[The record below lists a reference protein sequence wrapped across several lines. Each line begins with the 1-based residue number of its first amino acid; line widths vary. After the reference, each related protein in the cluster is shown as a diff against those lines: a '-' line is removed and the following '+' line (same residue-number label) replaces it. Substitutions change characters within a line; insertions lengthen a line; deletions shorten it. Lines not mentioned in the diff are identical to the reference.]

1 MARRGRKR
9 RLGLEDEYW
18 KLIAEGVGTMTACK
32 QLGIGRKTGYRWRAE
47 TGGLAPQRDSEQMHS
62 SRYLS
67 LLDRQRIASLRA
79 RGLGVRQIAVL
90 VGRSASTVSRELRRG
105 TAAHDRGGY
114 DGDLAHARAQQ
125 RRTRIR
131 PGRLAT
137 DTELCG
143 LVQDKLRLEWSPEQ
157 IAAWLAHTYPERVA
171 WHVCHETIYQ
181 ALYTGRSGLSRTL
194 TARLRTGRAL
204 RQRRRRALERTP
216 RYVIASRLIDARPA
230 VVETRSRCGDWEGDL
245 IVGTASRSAIGT
257 VVDRKSRYI
266 HLVHLPDGHTAA
278 DLAVGLRATMSPLAA
293 NLRFTLTWDQGSE
306 MAAHDRISDLFDEG
320 VFFAHAGKP
329 WQRGSNEN
337 TNGLL
342 RQYFPKGTD
351 LRIHSAATLQAVA
364 QRLNNRPR
372 KTLGWRT
379 PADVFQAGVTSHS

>member
-1 MARRGRKR
+1 
-9 RLGLEDEYW
+9 LEDEYW
-18 KLIAEGVGTMTACK
+18 KLIAEGVGTVMACK

-79 RGLGVRQIAVL
+79 RGLGVRQIGVL

-105 TAAHDRGGY
+105 TAEHDRGGY

-125 RRTRIR
+125 RR
-131 PGRLAT
+131 
-137 DTELCG
+137 
-143 LVQDKLRLEWSPEQ
+143 S
-157 IAAWLAHTYPERVA
+157 
-171 WHVCHETIYQ
+171 
-181 ALYTGRSGLSRTL
+181 
-194 TARLRTGRAL
+194 
-204 RQRRRRALERTP
+204 
-216 RYVIASRLIDARPA
+216 
-230 VVETRSRCGDWEGDL
+230 
-245 IVGTASRSAIGT
+245 
-257 VVDRKSRYI
+257 
-266 HLVHLPDGHTAA
+266 
-278 DLAVGLRATMSPLAA
+278 
-293 NLRFTLTWDQGSE
+293 
-306 MAAHDRISDLFDEG
+306 
-320 VFFAHAGKP
+320 KP

-351 LRIHSAATLQAVA
+351 LRIHSAATLQDVA

-379 PADVFQAGVTSHS
+379 PADVFQAGVASHR